1 MKNITTTLLL
11 SVSVVL
17 CMVMAACQSQPDNK
31 TYPVIATLDSPP
43 PVDTAP
49 QKVHTAINKCSMECF
64 ERIMYDEPNDISV
77 WSLLRCGPDVSSDGY
92 GIMIQNKERKTF
104 FPDIHHGRSPL
115 AVYHVIEDGISLTC
129 GAIEGTAVLTERYYV
144 FGFTNYSITNFI
156 DSIDS
161 QDYWKHRAE
170 CNIADLVYSI
180 DPYEVQQ
187 ALCKQLSYSI
197 NGNQITL
204 YYKNNKLYTH
214 TNNVKYEDNY
224 DADSLIW
231 IGEQMRY
238 LISGSL
244 PILLVTPG
252 LKFPDSN
259 VLTYDDMPTLA
270 VELLTDNTPRFMID
284 KIKVLR
290 GWNYEGCYLDEDN
303 NKQNLR
309 ITFNRTSDHY
319 DIQVGI
325 SHLTTLVEG
334 VGEMHDDGMLFT
346 ATDTQDNPIE
356 GLITLHND
364 TAKVC
369 FTKSTWPSIH
379 KGTSFRY
386 TRQK

>member
-1 MKNITTTLLL
+1 MKNITTILLL
-11 SVSVVL
+11 SISVVL
-17 CMVMAACQSQPDNK
+17 CMVMAACQSQSDNK
-31 TYPVIATLDSPP
+31 TYSVIATLDSPLP
-43 PVDTAP
+43 ADTAP
-49 QKVHTAINKCSMECF
+49 QKVHTAINKCSMDCF

-77 WSLLRCGPDVSSDGY
+77 WSLLRCGPDVSPDGY
-92 GIMIQNKERKTF
+92 GIIIQDKERKTY
-104 FPDIHHGRSPL
+104 FPDIRHGRNPL
-115 AVYHVIEDGISLTC
+115 AEYEVIGGSIDLTC
-129 GAIEGTAVLTERYYV
+129 GAIEGTGVLTERYYI
-144 FGFTNYSITNFI
+144 FGCRDDTTY
-156 DSIDS
+156 
-161 QDYWKHRAE
+161 YLA
-170 CNIADLVYSI
+170 YSI

-238 LISGSL
+238 LISDSL

-252 LKFPDSN
+252 LKFPGSN

-290 GWNYEGCYLDEDN
+290 GWNYEGYYLDEDN
-303 NKQNLR
+303 NEQNLH
-309 ITFNRTSDHY
+309 ITFNRTTDHY

-346 ATDTQDNPIE
+346 ATDTKDNPIE

-364 TAKVC
+364 TAKIC